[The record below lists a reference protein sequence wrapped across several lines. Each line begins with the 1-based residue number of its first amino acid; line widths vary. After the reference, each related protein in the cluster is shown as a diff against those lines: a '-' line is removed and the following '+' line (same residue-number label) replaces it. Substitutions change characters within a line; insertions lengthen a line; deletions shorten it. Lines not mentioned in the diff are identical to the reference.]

1 MYKPGEFYI
10 NGYGHRILILSDKD
24 RFWIKEVDHTVMAL
38 RLFDLEP
45 VSYTYD
51 GVWSTWAN
59 NKAGK
64 KLGYDLLRLSLDQT
78 SLCGYEANF
87 IPALLCERHRR
98 INKGKEDDTIT
109 T

>member
-10 NGYGHRILILSDKD
+10 NGYGHRILILSDMD
-24 RFWIKEVDHTVMAL
+24 RFWIKEEDHKIMAV

-45 VSYTYD
+45 VSYTEE

-78 SLCGYEANF
+78 SLCGDEVDPTSDVGCA
-87 IPALLCERHRR
+87 RHRR
-98 INKGKEDDTIT
+98 INKGK
-109 T
+109 